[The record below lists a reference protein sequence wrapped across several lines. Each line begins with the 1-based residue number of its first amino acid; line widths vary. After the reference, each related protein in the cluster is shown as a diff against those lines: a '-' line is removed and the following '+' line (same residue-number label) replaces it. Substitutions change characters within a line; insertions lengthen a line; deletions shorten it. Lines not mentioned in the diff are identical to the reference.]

1 MSIRALVIDNETEIR
16 DSILDLVTVFC
27 PDISELSWASNVS
40 TGIEKIRI
48 FKPDLVFLDVELGDG
63 TGMSLLSHFEEI
75 TFDVI
80 FITAHNKYAVDAFRL
95 SAIDFLLKPINPEEL
110 VRAVQKVIEKKEQS
124 IVFSQLKILNEN
136 YKSAISAERK
146 IVLKD
151 LDSIFFVK
159 TKDIIRCE
167 SEGAYTTFHLLN
179 KEKIIISKTIKEY
192 DELLAPFGFLRTH
205 QSHLVNSLYIKRFD
219 KNDGGVLVL
228 EDNNSVP
235 VSQRKKDYILE
246 FLKSM

>member
-1 MSIRALVIDNETEIR
+1 MNLRALVIDNETDIR
-16 DSILDLVTVFC
+16 ESVLSLVTMFC
-27 PDISELSWASNVS
+27 PEISELSSATSVS
-40 TGIEKIRI
+40 SGIEKIRI

-63 TGMSLLSHFEEI
+63 TGMSLLSHFTEF

-110 VRAVQKVIEKKEQS
+110 ISAVQKVIEKKEKN
-124 IVFSQLKILNEN
+124 ILLSQLKILNEN
-136 YKSAISAERK
+136 YKSTISAEAK

-151 LDSIFFVK
+151 ADSIFFVK

-167 SEGAYTTFHLLN
+167 SDGAYTTFHLLN
-179 KEKIIISKTIKEY
+179 KEKIVISKTIKEY
-192 DELLAPFGFLRTH
+192 DDLLNPFGFLRTH
-205 QSHLVNSLYIKRFD
+205 QSHLVNSFYIKRFD

-228 EDNNSVP
+228 TDNYSVP
-235 VSQRKKDYILE
+235 VSQRKKDFILD
-246 FLKSM
+246 FLKRM

>member
-16 DSILDLVTVFC
+16 DSILDLVTAFC

-124 IVFSQLKILNEN
+124 IIFSQLKILNEN

-246 FLKSM
+246 YLKSM